1 MFMFFL
7 QGYLDT
13 NTLDMSKKEHR
24 HLVLQIAL
32 KCADISN
39 PCRPWEISRKWSLKV
54 CEEFF
59 RQGDY
64 ERKLNLPVTALCDRH
79 TTSIPKIQTGYFI
92 KYFNIIVILEISHC

>member
-1 MFMFFL
+1 MRK
-7 QGYLDT
+7 
-13 NTLDMSKKEHR
+13 SEHR

-64 ERKLNLPVTALCDRH
+64 ERRLNLPVTALCDRH
-79 TTSIPKIQTGYFI
+79 TTSIPKIQTGTTFDISNFNLYVYLYEYLKI
-92 KYFNIIVILEISHC
+92 KYTST